1 MHHFIFR
8 RNDEG
13 KAVMSYK
20 YKRYNDAVYPRNY
33 DKGMPFESE
42 EYGTGL
48 ILDCKPIKDQ
58 ITKEKFWIYTV
69 QFKKEDGSTFVTD
82 ITYPAHEHILVF
94 PRVNKPL
101 PKDFPIA
108 PFKGS
113 FEETLL
119 EAKTLIDQVLKK
131 LRLSDSHPHEVNNW
145 ENFWLDQPHNVDAI
159 SDFVGFQIPPHQHHQ
174 RTVTKH
180 SLPTRARLDDGCR
193 DVQQVL
199 HEGFSRAEKDR
210 RIAMMNAIIPGLDP
224 VKQGDIV
231 VLDID
236 VPENAPWYILKFLI
250 GEITNHVSG
259 KNTTK
264 ESTML
269 EIQILCPAG
278 AADATVEKALQKKF
292 LSWRGDDNKLYKLS
306 LERKHINPLN
316 TRF

>member
-8 RNDEG
+8 RNHEG

-20 YKRYNDAVYPRNY
+20 YKRYKGAVCPHNY

-82 ITYPAHEHILVF
+82 IIITYPAHEHILVF
-94 PRVNKPL
+94 PCVNKPL
-101 PKDFPIA
+101 PKNFPIA

-119 EAKTLIDQVLKK
+119 EAKTSIDQVLEK

-145 ENFWLDQPHNVDAI
+145 ENFWLDQPHNADAI
-159 SDFVGFQIPPHQHHQ
+159 SDFVPFQIPPPQTQ
-174 RTVTKH
+174 EKLVPKH
-180 SLPTRARLDDGCR
+180 RLPTRLDDGCR

-210 RIAMMNAIIPGLDP
+210 
-224 VKQGDIV
+224 
-231 VLDID
+231 
-236 VPENAPWYILKFLI
+236 
-250 GEITNHVSG
+250 
-259 KNTTK
+259 
-264 ESTML
+264 
-269 EIQILCPAG
+269 
-278 AADATVEKALQKKF
+278 
-292 LSWRGDDNKLYKLS
+292 
-306 LERKHINPLN
+306 
-316 TRF
+316 